1 VVAARPSSKDVVA
14 VPSFPLSCLAYLSVA
29 VPGST
34 LGLLWPLMRLS
45 WHQPLGLLGL
55 LLIIGVSASVAASV
69 LTGRLLSRVPTGPI
83 VAGGVAAIAL
93 ALAGESAAPS
103 VWVFAGGM
111 VVFGVGSGALDTA
124 LNTHA
129 ATRFGPRRINWMHA
143 SYGLGAT
150 GGPLLATGLLAAGLG
165 WRGVF
170 AAQAAVQAV
179 VAVLLSLTWRAW
191 DRPGPTQP
199 TVAPPAPAQSEPAR
213 PEITRSAPT
222 SPPASSVLPA
232 PKTSSA
238 PKAPATPATPR
249 ARAGALLVLLAAAF
263 AAIECGI
270 ESGAG
275 IWGYVFLTA
284 GRGLSGPAAAGT
296 VSAYWATMFAG
307 RAVLGPV
314 AERFGPGR
322 VLTGGVAGLVAGAAL
337 LTVPGPAA
345 VPVAGLAVVGL
356 AAAPIFPLLTLATA
370 ERTGGADPT
379 QAISLQVAASAGGNA
394 ALPAGLGLIIGALT
408 ASALGPALLL
418 LSLLLAGLHRWLGRR
433 TGAAGPA

>member
-1 VVAARPSSKDVVA
+1 

-69 LTGRLLSRVPTGPI
+69 ATGRLLSRVPTGPV

-93 ALAGESAAPS
+93 ALAGEAAAPS
-103 VWVFAGGM
+103 VWVFAAGM

-129 ATRFGPRRINWMHA
+129 ATQFGPRRINWMHA

-150 GGPLLATGLLAAGLG
+150 AGPLLATGLLVAGLG

-170 AAQAAVQAV
+170 AAQAAAQAV

-191 DRPGPTQP
+191 DQPVPTQP
-199 TVAPPAPAQSEPAR
+199 AVTPPAPAQSEPAQSEPAR

-222 SPPASSVLPA
+222 TPPAPPTPTSPASTPPA
-232 PKTSSA
+232 PKTPSA
-238 PKAPATPATPR
+238 PPAQ
-249 ARAGALLVLLAAAF
+249 AGALLVLLAAAF
-263 AAIECGI
+263 AALECGI
-270 ESGAG
+270 EAGAG

-322 VLTGGVAGLVAGAAL
+322 VLTGGVAGLVAGSVL

-379 QAISLQVAASAGGNA
+379 RAVSLQVAASAGGNA

-433 TGAAGPA
+433 TGEAEGA

>member
-1 VVAARPSSKDVVA
+1 
-14 VPSFPLSCLAYLSVA
+14 VPSFRLSCLAYLSVA

-45 WHQPLGLLGL
+45 WHQPLGLLGA
-55 LLIIGVSASVAASV
+55 LLIIGVSATAAASV
-69 LTGRLLSRVPTGPI
+69 LTGRLMSRVRTGPI
-83 VAGGVAAIAL
+83 VAAGAAAIAL
-93 ALAGESAAPS
+93 ALAAESAAPS

-111 VVFGVGSGALDTA
+111 VVFGVGFGALDTA
-124 LNTHA
+124 LNAHA
-129 ATRFGPRRINWMHA
+129 AAYFGPRRINWMHA
-143 SYGLGAT
+143 GYGLGAT

-165 WRGVF
+165 WRGTYGM
-170 AAQAAVQAV
+170 QAAVQGV
-179 VAVLLSLTWRAW
+179 VAMLLALTWRAW
-191 DRPGPTQP
+191 DRPAPTP
-199 TVAPPAPAQSEPAR
+199 DPSASDPPAAE
-213 PEITRSAPT
+213 
-222 SPPASSVLPA
+222 PPASDRIAPA
-232 PKTSSA
+232 PSR
-238 PKAPATPATPR
+238 PA
-249 ARAGALLVLLAAAF
+249 ARAGALTVLIGAAF
-263 AAIECGI
+263 AAVECGI

-275 IWGYVFLTA
+275 VWGYVFLTA

-307 RAVLGPV
+307 RAVLGPL
-314 AERFGPGR
+314 AERFGAGR

-370 ERTGGADPT
+370 ERTGGADST
-379 QAISLQVAASAGGNA
+379 RAVSLQVAASAGGNA

-418 LSLLLAGLHRWLGRR
+418 LSLLLAGLHRCLGRR
-433 TGAAGPA
+433 TGEAGGA

>member
-1 VVAARPSSKDVVA
+1 
-14 VPSFPLSCLAYLSVA
+14 VPSFRLSCLAYLSVA

-55 LLIIGVSASVAASV
+55 LLIIGVSATAAASV
-69 LTGRLLSRVPTGPI
+69 LTGRLMSRVRTGPI
-83 VAGGVAAIAL
+83 VAAGAAAIAL

-111 VVFGVGSGALDTA
+111 VVFGVGFGALDTA
-124 LNTHA
+124 LNAHA
-129 ATRFGPRRINWMHA
+129 AAYFGPRRINWMHA

-165 WRGVF
+165 WRGTYGV
-170 AAQAAVQAV
+170 QAAVQAV
-179 VAVLLSLTWRAW
+179 VAVLLALTWRAW
-191 DRPGPTQP
+191 DRPALTAPAADP
-199 TVAPPAPAQSEPAR
+199 AAPDSPASDSPAADPPAPGRLA
-213 PEITRSAPT
+213 
-222 SPPASSVLPA
+222 PA
-232 PKTSSA
+232 PSR
-238 PKAPATPATPR
+238 PA
-249 ARAGALLVLLAAAF
+249 ARAAALTVLIGAAF
-263 AAIECGI
+263 AAVECGI

-284 GRGLSGPAAAGT
+284 GRGLSGPVAAGT

-314 AERFGPGR
+314 AERFGARR

-370 ERTGGADPT
+370 ERTGGADST
-379 QAISLQVAASAGGNA
+379 RAISLQVAASAGGNA
-394 ALPAGLGLIIGALT
+394 ALPAGLGLVIGALT

-418 LSLLLAGLHRWLGRR
+418 LSLLLAGLYRWLGRR
-433 TGAAGPA
+433 TGQAGGA

>member
-1 VVAARPSSKDVVA
+1 M
-14 VPSFPLSCLAYLSVA
+14 PSFRLSCLAYLSVA

-55 LLIIGVSASVAASV
+55 LLIIGVSASAAASV
-69 LTGRLLSRVPTGPI
+69 LTGRLMSRVPTGPI
-83 VAGGVAAIAL
+83 VAASAAAIAL
-93 ALAGESAAPS
+93 ALAAESAAPS

-111 VVFGVGSGALDTA
+111 VVFGVGFGALDTA
-124 LNTHA
+124 LNAHA
-129 ATRFGPRRINWMHA
+129 AARFGPRRINWMHA

-165 WRGVF
+165 WRGTYGV
-170 AAQAAVQAV
+170 QAAVQGA
-179 VAVLLSLTWRAW
+179 VAVLLALTWRAW
-191 DRPGPTQP
+191 DRPALT
-199 TVAPPAPAQSEPAR
+199 APAADLAAPDSPA
-213 PEITRSAPT
+213 AD
-222 SPPASSVLPA
+222 LPA
-232 PKTSSA
+232 PDRL
-238 PKAPATPATPR
+238 APAPSRPA
-249 ARAGALLVLLAAAF
+249 ARAAALTVLIGAAF
-263 AAIECGI
+263 AAVECGI

-284 GRGLSGPAAAGT
+284 GRGLSGAVAAGT

-314 AERFGPGR
+314 AERFGARR
-322 VLTGGVAGLVAGAAL
+322 VLTGGVAGLVAGAVL

-370 ERTGGADPT
+370 ERTGGADST
-379 QAISLQVAASAGGNA
+379 RAISLQVAASAGGNA
-394 ALPAGLGLIIGALT
+394 ALPAGLGLVIGALT

-418 LSLLLAGLHRWLGRR
+418 LSLLLAGLHRWLTR
-433 TGAAGPA
+433 AGQS

>member
-1 VVAARPSSKDVVA
+1 
-14 VPSFPLSCLAYLSVA
+14 VPSFRLSCLAYLSVA

-45 WHQPLGLLGL
+45 WHQPLGLLGA
-55 LLIIGVSASVAASV
+55 LLIIGVSATAAACV
-69 LTGRLLSRVPTGPI
+69 LTGRLMSRVRTGPI
-83 VAGGVAAIAL
+83 VAAGAAAIAL
-93 ALAGESAAPS
+93 ALAAESAAPS

-111 VVFGVGSGALDTA
+111 VVFGVGFGALDTA
-124 LNTHA
+124 LNAHA
-129 ATRFGPRRINWMHA
+129 AAYFGPRRINWMHA
-143 SYGLGAT
+143 GYGLGAT

-165 WRGVF
+165 WRGTYGM
-170 AAQAAVQAV
+170 QAAVQGV
-179 VAVLLSLTWRAW
+179 VAMLLALTWRAW
-191 DRPGPTQP
+191 DRPAPTP
-199 TVAPPAPAQSEPAR
+199 DPSASDPPAAE
-213 PEITRSAPT
+213 
-222 SPPASSVLPA
+222 PPASDRIAPA
-232 PKTSSA
+232 PSR
-238 PKAPATPATPR
+238 PA
-249 ARAGALLVLLAAAF
+249 ARAGALTVLIGAAF
-263 AAIECGI
+263 AAVECGI

-275 IWGYVFLTA
+275 VWGYVFLTA

-314 AERFGPGR
+314 AERFGAGR

-370 ERTGGADPT
+370 ERTGGADST
-379 QAISLQVAASAGGNA
+379 RAVSLQVAASAGGNA

-418 LSLLLAGLHRWLGRR
+418 LSLLLAGLHRCLGRR
-433 TGAAGPA
+433 TGEAGGA

>member
-1 VVAARPSSKDVVA
+1 VVAARPSSKDVFV

-69 LTGRLLSRVPTGPI
+69 LTGRLLPRVCTGPI
-83 VAGGVAAIAL
+83 VAGGVAGIAL
-93 ALAGESAAPS
+93 ALAGEAAAPS
-103 VWVFAGGM
+103 VWVFAAGM
-111 VVFGVGSGALDTA
+111 VVFGLGSGALDTA

-129 ATRFGPRRINWMHA
+129 ATHFGPRRINWMHA

-150 GGPLLATGLLAAGLG
+150 GGPLLATGLLAAGLN

-191 DRPGPTQP
+191 DQPVPTQP
-199 TVAPPAPAQSEPAR
+199 TVAPCAPAQSEPAR
-213 PEITRSAPT
+213 PEITPSAPT
-222 SPPASSVLPA
+222 SSPASSAPPDLPTT
-232 PKTSSA
+232 PTTKT
-238 PKAPATPATPR
+238 PQ

-263 AAIECGI
+263 AAVECGI

-322 VLTGGVAGLVAGAAL
+322 VLTGGVAGLVAGSAL

-379 QAISLQVAASAGGNA
+379 QAVSLQVAASAGGNA

-433 TGAAGPA
+433 TGAAGRA

>member
-1 VVAARPSSKDVVA
+1 VVAARPSSKDVFV

-69 LTGRLLSRVPTGPI
+69 LTGRLLSRVRTGPI

-103 VWVFAGGM
+103 VWVFAAGM
-111 VVFGVGSGALDTA
+111 MVFGVGSGALDTA

-129 ATRFGPRRINWMHA
+129 ATHFGPRRINWMHA

-191 DRPGPTQP
+191 DQPVPTPP
-199 TVAPPAPAQSEPAR
+199 TVAPPAPAQSEPAQSEPAR
-213 PEITRSAPT
+213 PEVTRSAPT
-222 SPPASSVLPA
+222 SSPASPA
-232 PKTSSA
+232 PSTPSTS
-238 PKAPATPATPR
+238 P

-263 AAIECGI
+263 AAVECGI

-275 IWGYVFLTA
+275 VWGYVFLTA

-296 VSAYWATMFAG
+296 VSAYWATMFVG
-307 RAVLGPV
+307 RAILGPV

-322 VLTGGVAGLVAGAAL
+322 VLTGGVAGLVAGSAL

-370 ERTGGADPT
+370 ERTGAADPT
-379 QAISLQVAASAGGNA
+379 RAVSLQVAASAGGNA

-433 TGAAGPA
+433 TGEVGGA

>member
-1 VVAARPSSKDVVA
+1 M
-14 VPSFPLSCLAYLSVA
+14 PSFRLSCLAYLSVA

-55 LLIIGVSASVAASV
+55 LLIIGVSASAAASV
-69 LTGRLLSRVPTGPI
+69 LTGRLMSRVPTGPI
-83 VAGGVAAIAL
+83 VAAGAAAIAL
-93 ALAGESAAPS
+93 ALAAESAAPS

-111 VVFGVGSGALDTA
+111 VVFGVGFGALDTA
-124 LNTHA
+124 LNAHA
-129 ATRFGPRRINWMHA
+129 AARFGPRRINWMHA

-165 WRGVF
+165 WRGTYGV
-170 AAQAAVQAV
+170 QAAVQGA
-179 VAVLLSLTWRAW
+179 VAVLLALTWRAW
-191 DRPGPTQP
+191 DRPALTAP
-199 TVAPPAPAQSEPAR
+199 VADLAAPDSPAAD
-213 PEITRSAPT
+213 
-222 SPPASSVLPA
+222 LPA
-232 PKTSSA
+232 PDRL
-238 PKAPATPATPR
+238 APAPSRPA
-249 ARAGALLVLLAAAF
+249 ARAAALTVLIGAAF
-263 AAIECGI
+263 AAVECGI

-284 GRGLSGPAAAGT
+284 GRGLSGAVAAGT

-314 AERFGPGR
+314 AERFGARR
-322 VLTGGVAGLVAGAAL
+322 VLTGGVAGLVAGAVL

-370 ERTGGADPT
+370 ERTGGADST
-379 QAISLQVAASAGGNA
+379 RAISLQVAASAGGNA
-394 ALPAGLGLIIGALT
+394 ALPAGLGLVIGALT

-418 LSLLLAGLHRWLGRR
+418 LSLLLAGLHRWLTR
-433 TGAAGPA
+433 AGQS

>member
-1 VVAARPSSKDVVA
+1 LVAARPSSKDVVA
-14 VPSFPLSCLAYLSVA
+14 VPSFRLSCLAYLSVA

-55 LLIIGVSASVAASV
+55 LLIVGVSASVAASV
-69 LTGRLLSRVPTGPI
+69 LTGRLLPRVRTGTI
-83 VAGGVAAIAL
+83 VAAGTAAIAL

-103 VWVFAGGM
+103 VWVFAAGM

-129 ATRFGPRRINWMHA
+129 AMHFGPRRINWMHA

-191 DRPGPTQP
+191 DQPVPTQP
-199 TVAPPAPAQSEPAR
+199 TVAP
-213 PEITRSAPT
+213 SAPT
-222 SPPASSVLPA
+222 SSPASSAPPDLATPPA
-232 PKTSSA
+232 PQ
-238 PKAPATPATPR
+238 

-263 AAIECGI
+263 AAVECGI

-322 VLTGGVAGLVAGAAL
+322 VLTGGVAGLVAGSAL
-337 LTVPGPAA
+337 LTMPGPAA
-345 VPVAGLAVVGL
+345 VPVAGLALVGL

-379 QAISLQVAASAGGNA
+379 RAVSLQVAASAGGNA
-394 ALPAGLGLIIGALT
+394 ALPAGLGLVIGALT
-408 ASALGPALLL
+408 ASALGPSLLL

-433 TGAAGPA
+433 TGAAGRA

>member
-1 VVAARPSSKDVVA
+1 M
-14 VPSFPLSCLAYLSVA
+14 PSFRLSCLAYLSVA

-55 LLIIGVSASVAASV
+55 LLIIGVSASAAASV
-69 LTGRLLSRVPTGPI
+69 LTGRLMSRVRTGPI
-83 VAGGVAAIAL
+83 VAAGAAAIAL
-93 ALAGESAAPS
+93 ALAAESAAPS

-111 VVFGVGSGALDTA
+111 VVFGVGFGALDTA
-124 LNTHA
+124 LNAHA
-129 ATRFGPRRINWMHA
+129 AARFGPRRINWMHA

-165 WRGVF
+165 WRGTYGV
-170 AAQAAVQAV
+170 QAAVQGA
-179 VAVLLSLTWRAW
+179 VAVLLALTRRAW
-191 DRPGPTQP
+191 DRPALTAP
-199 TVAPPAPAQSEPAR
+199 VADLAAPDSPAAD
-213 PEITRSAPT
+213 
-222 SPPASSVLPA
+222 LPA
-232 PKTSSA
+232 PDRL
-238 PKAPATPATPR
+238 APAPSRPA
-249 ARAGALLVLLAAAF
+249 ARAAALTVLIGAAF
-263 AAIECGI
+263 AAVECGI

-284 GRGLSGPAAAGT
+284 GRGLSGAVAAGT

-314 AERFGPGR
+314 AERFGARR
-322 VLTGGVAGLVAGAAL
+322 VLTGGVAGLVAGAVL

-370 ERTGGADPT
+370 ERTGGADST
-379 QAISLQVAASAGGNA
+379 RAISLQVAASAGGNA
-394 ALPAGLGLIIGALT
+394 ALPAGLGLVIGALT

-418 LSLLLAGLHRWLGRR
+418 LSLLLAGLHRWLTR
-433 TGAAGPA
+433 AGQS

>member
-1 VVAARPSSKDVVA
+1 M
-14 VPSFPLSCLAYLSVA
+14 PSFPLSCLAYLSVA
-29 VPGST
+29 IPGST

-55 LLIIGVSASVAASV
+55 LLIVGVSASVAASV
-69 LTGRLLSRVPTGPI
+69 LTGRLLARVRTGPI

-103 VWVFAGGM
+103 VWVFAAGM

-129 ATRFGPRRINWMHA
+129 AQHFGPRRINWMHA

-150 GGPLLATGLLAAGLG
+150 GGPLLAAGLLAAGLG

-170 AAQAAVQAV
+170 AVQAAVQAV

-191 DRPGPTQP
+191 DQPVPTTTPQP
-199 TVAPPAPAQSEPAR
+199 
-213 PEITRSAPT
+213 PETPPT
-222 SPPASSVLPA
+222 SRP
-232 PKTSSA
+232 
-238 PKAPATPATPR
+238 
-249 ARAGALLVLLAAAF
+249 RAGALLTLLAAAF
-263 AAIECGI
+263 AAVECGI

-275 IWGYVFLTA
+275 VWGYVFLTA

-314 AERFGPGR
+314 AERFGTGR
-322 VLTGGVAGLVAGAAL
+322 VLTGGVVGLVAGSAL

-370 ERTGGADPT
+370 QRTGGADPT
-379 QAISLQVAASAGGNA
+379 RAVSLQVAASAGGNA

-418 LSLLLAGLHRWLGRR
+418 LSLLLAGLHRWLTR
-433 TGAAGPA
+433 ASQS

>member
-1 VVAARPSSKDVVA
+1 VVAARPSSKDVFV

-69 LTGRLLSRVPTGPI
+69 LTGRLLPRVCTGPI
-83 VAGGVAAIAL
+83 VAGGVAGIAL
-93 ALAGESAAPS
+93 ALAGEAAAPS
-103 VWVFAGGM
+103 VWVFAAGM
-111 VVFGVGSGALDTA
+111 VVFGLGSGALDTA

-129 ATRFGPRRINWMHA
+129 ATHFGPRRINWMHA

-150 GGPLLATGLLAAGLG
+150 GGPLLATGLLAAGLN

-191 DRPGPTQP
+191 GQPVHTQP
-199 TVAPPAPAQSEPAR
+199 TVAPCAPAQSEPAR
-213 PEITRSAPT
+213 PEITPSAPT
-222 SPPASSVLPA
+222 SSPASSAPPDLPTT
-232 PKTSSA
+232 PTTKT
-238 PKAPATPATPR
+238 PQ

-263 AAIECGI
+263 AAVECGI

-322 VLTGGVAGLVAGAAL
+322 VLTGGVAGLVAGSAL

-379 QAISLQVAASAGGNA
+379 QAVSLQVAASAGGNA

-433 TGAAGPA
+433 TGAAGRA

>member
-1 VVAARPSSKDVVA
+1 

-45 WHQPLGLLGL
+45 WHQPLGLLGA
-55 LLIIGVSASVAASV
+55 LLIIGVSATAAASV
-69 LTGRLLSRVPTGPI
+69 LTGRLMSRVRTGPI
-83 VAGGVAAIAL
+83 VAAGAAAIAL
-93 ALAGESAAPS
+93 ALAAESAAPS

-111 VVFGVGSGALDTA
+111 VVFGVGFGALDTA
-124 LNTHA
+124 LNAHA
-129 ATRFGPRRINWMHA
+129 AAYFGPRRINWMHA
-143 SYGLGAT
+143 GYGLGAT

-165 WRGVF
+165 WRGTYGM
-170 AAQAAVQAV
+170 QAAVQGV
-179 VAVLLSLTWRAW
+179 VAMLLALTWRAW
-191 DRPGPTQP
+191 DRPAPTP
-199 TVAPPAPAQSEPAR
+199 DPSASDPPAAE
-213 PEITRSAPT
+213 
-222 SPPASSVLPA
+222 PPASDRIAPA
-232 PKTSSA
+232 PSR
-238 PKAPATPATPR
+238 PA
-249 ARAGALLVLLAAAF
+249 ARAGALTVLIGAAF
-263 AAIECGI
+263 AAVECGI

-275 IWGYVFLTA
+275 VWGYVFLTA

-370 ERTGGADPT
+370 ERTGGADST
-379 QAISLQVAASAGGNA
+379 RAVSLQVAASAGGNA

-418 LSLLLAGLHRWLGRR
+418 LSLLLAGLHRCLGRR
-433 TGAAGPA
+433 TGEAGGA

>member
-1 VVAARPSSKDVVA
+1 M
-14 VPSFPLSCLAYLSVA
+14 PSFPLSCLAYLSVA

-69 LTGRLLSRVPTGPI
+69 LTGRVLSRVRTGPI

-93 ALAGESAAPS
+93 ALAGEAAAPS
-103 VWVFAGGM
+103 VWVFAAGM
-111 VVFGVGSGALDTA
+111 VMFGVGSGALDTA

-129 ATRFGPRRINWMHA
+129 ATHFGPRRINWMHA

-170 AAQAAVQAV
+170 AAQAAGQAV
-179 VAVLLSLTWRAW
+179 VAVLLSLTRRAW
-191 DRPGPTQP
+191 DQPVPTQP
-199 TVAPPAPAQSEPAR
+199 
-213 PEITRSAPT
+213 APT
-222 SPPASSVLPA
+222 QPALPTSSTPKTPPTPKTLSTPPASKIP
-232 PKTSSA
+232 P
-238 PKAPATPATPR
+238 TPPTTR

-263 AAIECGI
+263 AALECGI

-296 VSAYWATMFAG
+296 VSAYWATMFAC

-314 AERFGPGR
+314 AERFGPDR
-322 VLTGGVAGLVAGAAL
+322 VLTGGVAGLVAGSAL

-370 ERTGGADPT
+370 QRTGGADPT
-379 QAISLQVAASAGGNA
+379 RAVSLQVAASAAGNA

-408 ASALGPALLL
+408 ASALGPSLLL

-433 TGAAGPA
+433 TGAAGRA